1 MAASLSVS
9 SPALQVPGS
18 SLQVTVMVAVSALA
32 SGAVPSSS
40 AASSRCEVFI
50 GWLQSLKREHRRP
63 VIPAP
68 APHSAPAPSNAVCGL
83 HVHQTG
89 VFKATQGHH
98 AALPHLAQHAAIGVG
113 NLRTI
118 GQRLALG
125 ITGVDQPQ
133 AIVAG
138 LEADLD
144 DAAGAG
150 CHALRAGL
158 HFHVQRQIGG
168 VQLHLVPAV
177 RAGVRQHGIAVTG
190 HRNAAAAAH
199 LRALCAQ
206 RFHQCE
212 ALAQR
217 RAEVD
222 AAPVQHHAAGDTG
235 IEAAA
240 AVGMAVA
247 GAEIGAAAL
256 VAGVG
261 VVATAALAAIAR
273 QAVGQ
278 RALFAQVPVD
288 AQLLL
293 AAQAAVVVGGG
304 GARRVGTAAQRYAQ
318 HE

>member
-1 MAASLSVS
+1 ML
-9 SPALQVPGS
+9 PAL
-18 SLQVTVMVAVSALA
+18 
-32 SGAVPSSS
+32 GAT
-40 AASSRCEVFI
+40 RCELACTSTSS
-50 GWLQSLKREHRRP
+50 GR
-63 VIPAP
+63 
-68 APHSAPAPSNAVCGL
+68 SAV
-83 HVHQTG
+83 
-89 VFKATQGHH
+89 
-98 AALPHLAQHAAIGVG
+98 
-113 NLRTI
+113 
-118 GQRLALG
+118 
-125 ITGVDQPQ
+125 
-133 AIVAG
+133 
-138 LEADLD
+138 
-144 DAAGAG
+144 
-150 CHALRAGL
+150 
-158 HFHVQRQIGG
+158 
-168 VQLHLVPAV
+168 
-177 RAGVRQHGIAVTG
+177 QHGIAVTG

-304 GARRVGTAAQRYAQ
+304 GARRVGTAAQRYDQ